1 MGDTES
7 DTVCIGGRAELWL
20 EVTVVTEE
28 VETDTDRD
36 IAREVDRAVGNMV
49 V

>member
-7 DTVCIGGRAELWL
+7 DTVCIRGRAELWL